1 MNSLKN
7 MISENSQYIYDVVED
22 YLKCNNIES
31 WINLCYG
38 CDYENCPTDVVVRAG
53 ASKVVLIPIEEQ
65 FVIKIPYYGDYGYDD
80 DYDCVCPYTGAYN
93 SVLEE
98 KGYSMESNNY
108 CELEADLYTEAVK
121 YGCAQFFVPVLFF
134 DTIGDIPIYIQYK
147 ATSDFEKSINNS
159 ADNTYIYA
167 SITNSDVLDP
177 QIGSRLIDFY
187 SAYEI
192 EKFLS
197 FIKTYCI
204 NDIDNYRNG
213 GYSIE
218 ASRYVIWDFSGFY
231 G

>member
-22 YLKCNNIES
+22 YLKCNSIEN
-31 WINLCYG
+31 WINLYCG
-38 CDYENCPTDVVVRAG
+38 CDYEKCPTDVVVRAG
-53 ASKVVLIPIEEQ
+53 ASKVVLIPIEKQ
-65 FVIKIPYYGDYGYDD
+65 FVIKIPYYGEG
-80 DYDCVCPYTGAYN
+80 DYDWVLPYTGAHN
-93 SVLEE
+93 ETLEE
-98 KGYSMESNNY
+98 IGYSVEDNNY
-108 CELEADLYTEAVK
+108 CALEANLYTEAVK

-147 ATSDFEKSINNS
+147 ATPNFEKSINNS

-218 ASRYVIWDFSGFY
+218 ASRYVIWDFSGFD

>member
-22 YLKCNNIES
+22 YLKRNSIES
-31 WINLCYG
+31 WINLYYS

-65 FVIKIPYYGDYGYDD
+65 FVIKIPYYGDSDDGYV
-80 DYDCVCPYTGAYN
+80 YPYTGAYN

-108 CELEADLYTEAVK
+108 CELEANLYTEAVK

-147 ATSDFEKSINNS
+147 ATSDIKKSKNNS
-159 ADNTYIYA
+159 SDNTYIYA
-167 SITNSDVLDP
+167 SIANSDVLDP
-177 QIGSRLIDFY
+177 EIGSRLIDFY

-197 FIKTYCI
+197 FIKTYHI
-204 NDIDNYRNG
+204 DDIDNYRNG

-218 ASRYVIWDFSGFY
+218 ASRYVIWDFSGFV